1 MPMKALLQPL
11 EAVAGF
17 DDLKKQLKKE
27 LGIVWESFR
36 SMAVWIRRRRIL
48 RLPLRREEQ
57 RFWSRRMSG
66 RPGSC
71 MRT

>member
-27 LGIVWESFR
+27 LGIVSGFAEGESCGCPCAGKN
-36 SMAVWIRRRRIL
+36 SA
-48 RLPLRREEQ
+48 
-57 RFWSRRMSG
+57 SG
-66 RPGSC
+66 RGE
-71 MRT
+71 